1 MSFPPRGSPAPL
13 PPQATSTLRTQAMT
27 YTCPFCDGDF
37 SEFGLRAHDCPVKT
51 PAASLNGA

>member
-1 MSFPPRGSPAPL
+1 
-13 PPQATSTLRTQAMT
+13 MT